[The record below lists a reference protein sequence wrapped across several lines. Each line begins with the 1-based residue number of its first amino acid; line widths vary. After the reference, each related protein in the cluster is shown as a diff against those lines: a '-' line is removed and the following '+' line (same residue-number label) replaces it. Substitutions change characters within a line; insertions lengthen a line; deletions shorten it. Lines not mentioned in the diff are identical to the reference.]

1 MHPVLSK
8 VHSKTRGHTLP
19 PPYISD
25 LEESENPAGHV
36 KKQKINLVAVFI
48 SPAENTKNYGGN
60 IERPK
65 LAQES
70 ELMNERLDSRS
81 EPLGAYGRMHLVF
94 TKLIDPE
101 ETHEGQQRP
110 VRIFWTIP

>member
-36 KKQKINLVAVFI
+36 KKQKINLVAEFI

-65 LAQES
+65 LAQKS
-70 ELMNERLDSRS
+70 AHERS
-81 EPLGAYGRMHLVF
+81 LGLS
-94 TKLIDPE
+94 I
-101 ETHEGQQRP
+101 
-110 VRIFWTIP
+110 